1 MRIIFVRH
9 GPKEV
14 GDETPDAEAP
24 LAATAPAM
32 AQRLSAALEER
43 QLVPR
48 YILSSRY
55 RHALETAEL
64 LRGKRTRKVI
74 PVTALTPCSAEKD
87 FSMATIVADAWAAEV
102 VLFEHCDVLM
112 LVGHE
117 SRLSQLAGRLLQQ
130 PALERLA
137 PLEALV
143 VELNAGERARF
154 KE

>member
-1 MRIIFVRH
+1 M
-9 GPKEV
+9 PDSEV
-14 GDETPDAEAP
+14 P

-32 AQRLSAALEER
+32 AHRLTAALER
-43 QLVPR
+43 RRLVPR

-64 LRGKRTRKVI
+64 LRGKRTRAVI
-74 PVTALTPCSAEKD
+74 PVTALTPHSAEKD
-87 FSMATIVADAWAAEV
+87 FSMATIVGEAWAAEV
-102 VLFEHCDVLM
+102 DLFDHCDVLM

-117 SRLSQLAGRLLQQ
+117 SRLSQLANRLLQQ
-130 PALERLA
+130 PTVGTLA